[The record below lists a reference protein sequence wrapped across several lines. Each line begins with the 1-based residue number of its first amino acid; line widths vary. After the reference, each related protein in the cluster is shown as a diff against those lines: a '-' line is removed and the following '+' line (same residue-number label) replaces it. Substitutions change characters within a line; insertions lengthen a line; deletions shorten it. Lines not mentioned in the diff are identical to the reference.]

1 MNSDPITLKPSTW
14 KQITMGAALRDAAAR
29 ASDRTFIV
37 EADGQ
42 QRRYTFEQ
50 FDQMVDDLAR
60 GLLSLGLERG
70 DLLALWMTN
79 TPECVLVWLA
89 AARIGVALAPINTR
103 YKTDEAA
110 YIVQQSKAK
119 ALVAMDRFWDIDY
132 LAMINDMRARL
143 PDLETVVVW
152 GDTAPAGMLTLD
164 ALMAAGRDASVDLE
178 AATAA
183 VTADDPLIIVYTSG
197 TTGQPKGAVHS
208 HVTLRNAQNLC
219 RAMHIKPG
227 DVILG
232 HMPFYHVAGAIAGIQ
247 PALLQAGTLVTMAQ
261 WEPAAALATVAQ
273 ERVNILGG
281 IPTHFIDL
289 IDQKRVD
296 PVDTSC
302 LKSAWIGGAD
312 VSPTVASAA
321 YEVLGLDALMAVY
334 GMTETTACTTL
345 ARFEDPLEVTCDNRG
360 LPIGDYEVKVVDVET
375 RKPLP
380 PGEDG
385 EVCVRGHIVMLGY
398 YRDEAATRDAIDAD
412 GWFKTG
418 DLGRFDAD
426 GYLKITGRAKE
437 MFIVGGSNA
446 YPAEI
451 ERVLLAHEAVK
462 QAVVVGAP
470 HPRLGEVCYAFV
482 QPDEGAVADAGAI
495 AQWCRDRLADY
506 KVPRTIEFVE
516 DFPRTT
522 TGKIQRFV
530 LADKVKLAAG
540 GQA

>member
-1 MNSDPITLKPSTW
+1 MIWEP
-14 KQITMGAALRDAAAR
+14 ITMGAALRAAA
-29 ASDRTFIV
+29 AQAGNQTFVV
-37 EADGQ
+37 EADRQ
-42 QRRYTFEQ
+42 ERRYSFLE
-50 FDQMVDDLAR
+50 FDGMVDDLAR
-60 GLLSLGLERG
+60 GLLGLGLKRG

-79 TPECVLVWLA
+79 APEWVLVWLA
-89 AARIGVALAPINTR
+89 VARIGVVLAPINTR
-103 YKTDEAA
+103 YKTEEAA
-110 YIVQQSKAK
+110 YIIRQSEAK
-119 ALVAMDRFWDIDY
+119 ALIAMDRFWDIDY
-132 LAMINDMRARL
+132 LAMIEEMRPSL
-143 PDLETVVVW
+143 PDLKTVAIW
-152 GDTAPAGMLTLD
+152 GDVAPPGMM
-164 ALMAAGRDASVDLE
+164 ALEALILEGAKASVDL
-178 AATAA
+178 AAAEAA
-183 VTADDPLIIVYTSG
+183 VTPDDPLIIVYTSG

-219 RAMHIKPG
+219 RAMHIEPG

-232 HMPFYHVAGAIAGIQ
+232 HMPFYHVAGAIAGLQ
-247 PALLQAGTLVTMAQ
+247 PALLQAGTLVTIAE
-261 WEPAAALATVAQ
+261 WSPGHALAVIAR

-296 PVDTSC
+296 PVDTTC

-321 YEVLGLDALMAVY
+321 YDLLGLDALMAVY
-334 GMTETTACTTL
+334 GMTETSACTTL
-345 ARFEDPLEVTCDNRG
+345 ARFDDPLEVTCDNRG
-360 LPIGDYEVKVVDVET
+360 LPIGDYEVKVVDLET
-375 RKPLP
+375 REPLP
-380 PGEDG
+380 TGHDG

-398 YRDEAATRDAIDAD
+398 YRDKDASAAAIDAD

-451 ERVLLAHEAVK
+451 ERVLQAHAAVK

-470 HPRLGEVCYAFV
+470 HPRLGEVCYAYV
-482 QPDEGAVADAGAI
+482 QLEDGVVEDASAI
-495 AQWCRDRLADY
+495 TQWCKTRLADY
-506 KVPRTIEFVE
+506 KIPRTIAFID

-522 TGKIQRFV
+522 TGKIQRFI
-530 LADKVKLAAG
+530 LADKVRLAAE

>member
-1 MNSDPITLKPSTW
+1 MIWEP
-14 KQITMGAALRDAAAR
+14 ITMGGALKAAALRAGDQ
-29 ASDRTFIV
+29 TFVV

-42 QRRYTFEQ
+42 ERRYSFQES
-50 FDQMVDDLAR
+50 DAMADDLAR
-60 GLLSLGLERG
+60 GLLGLGLKRG

-79 TPECVLVWLA
+79 TPEWVLVWLA

-110 YIVQQSKAK
+110 YIIRQSEAK
-119 ALVAMDRFWDIDY
+119 ALIAMDRFWDIDY
-132 LAMINDMRARL
+132 LAMIDDMRPNL
-143 PDLETVVVW
+143 PDLQTVVIW
-152 GDTAPAGMLTLD
+152 GDTAPAGMMALDTLMSEGANADIDLAD
-164 ALMAAGRDASVDLE
+164 AE
-178 AATAA
+178 AA
-183 VTADDPLIIVYTSG
+183 VTPDDPLIIVYTSG

-208 HVTLRNAQNLC
+208 HVTLRNAQNIC
-219 RAMHIKPG
+219 RAMHIETG
-227 DVILG
+227 DVVLG
-232 HMPFYHVAGAIAGIQ
+232 HMPFYHVAGAIAGLQ

-261 WEPAAALATVAQ
+261 WDAGQALATIAR

-321 YEVLGLDALMAVY
+321 YDVLGLDALMAVY
-334 GMTETTACTTL
+334 GMTETSACTTL
-345 ARFEDPLEVTCDNRG
+345 ARFDDPLDVTCDNRG
-360 LPIGDYEVKVVDVET
+360 VPIGDYEVKVVDVET
-375 RKPLP
+375 RAPLP
-380 PGEDG
+380 PGQDG

-398 YRDEAATRDAIDAD
+398 YRDADATAEAIDAD

-451 ERVLLAHEAVK
+451 ERVLQAHEAVK

-470 HPRLGEVCYAFV
+470 HPRLGEVCFAFV
-482 QPDEGAVADAGAI
+482 RPEDGASPDGGAI
-495 AQWCRDRLADY
+495 IAWCKARLADY
-506 KVPRTIEFVE
+506 KVPRAIEFVD

-530 LADKVKLAAG
+530 LADKVRLAAEG
-540 GQA
+540 

>member
-1 MNSDPITLKPSTW
+1 MIWEPT
-14 KQITMGAALRDAAAR
+14 TMGTALRAAAAR
-29 ASDRTFIV
+29 AGNQTFIV

-42 QRRYTFEQ
+42 ERRYSFQE
-50 FDQMVDDLAR
+50 FDAMVDDLAR
-60 GLLSLGLERG
+60 GLLGLGLKRG
-70 DLLALWMTN
+70 DLLALWVTN
-79 TPECVLVWLA
+79 TPEWVLVWLA

-110 YIVQQSKAK
+110 YIIRQSEAK
-119 ALVAMDRFWDIDY
+119 ALIAMDRFWDIDY
-132 LAMINDMRARL
+132 LAMIDEMQPSL
-143 PDLETVVVW
+143 PELETIVIW
-152 GDTAPAGMLTLD
+152 GETAPPGKMALE
-164 ALMAAGRDASVDLE
+164 ALMVAGAKSSIDLAAAE
-178 AATAA
+178 AA
-183 VTADDPLIIVYTSG
+183 VTTDDPLIIVYTSG

-219 RAMHIKPG
+219 RAMHIEPG
-227 DVILG
+227 DVVLG
-232 HMPFYHVAGAIAGIQ
+232 HMPFYHVAGAIAGLQ
-247 PALLQAGTLVTMAQ
+247 PALLQAGTLVTMAE
-261 WEPAAALATVAQ
+261 WNPGHALAVIAR

-296 PVDTSC
+296 PVDTTC

-321 YEVLGLDALMAVY
+321 YDVLGLDALMAVY

-345 ARFEDPLEVTCDNRG
+345 ARFEDPLEITCDNRG
-360 LPIGDYEVKVVDVET
+360 LPIGDYEVQVVDVET
-375 RKPLP
+375 RMPLP
-380 PGEDG
+380 PGQDG

-398 YRDEAATRDAIDAD
+398 YRDADATAAAIDAD

-451 ERVLLAHEAVK
+451 ERVLQAHVAVK

-470 HPRLGEVCYAFV
+470 HPRLGEVCYAYV
-482 QPDEGAVADAGAI
+482 QLEDGEAEDDGAI
-495 AQWCRDRLADY
+495 TAWCKTRLADY
-506 KVPRTIEFVE
+506 KVPRTIEFLD

-522 TGKIQRFV
+522 TGKIQRFI
-530 LADKVKLAAG
+530 LADKVRLAAEQ
-540 GQA
+540 QA

>member
-1 MNSDPITLKPSTW
+1 MVWEPITL
-14 KQITMGAALRDAAAR
+14 GDALRDAAAR
-29 ASDRTFIV
+29 AGEDVFIV
-37 EADGQ
+37 EADGEE
-42 QRRYTFEQ
+42 RRFTFQ
-50 FDQMVDDLAR
+50 AFDAKVDALAR
-60 GLLSLGLERG
+60 GLLGLGLKRG

-79 TPECVLVWLA
+79 TPEWVLVWIA

-110 YIVQQSKAK
+110 YIIRQSKAK
-119 ALVAMDRFWDIDY
+119 ALIAMDQYWGIDYVAMIKE
-132 LAMINDMRARL
+132 MQESL
-143 PDLETVVVW
+143 PNLETVVLW
-152 GDTAPAGMLTLD
+152 GKDAPAGMMALD
-164 ALMAAGRDASVDLE
+164 ELMEAGDRSKTDLG
-178 AATAA
+178 AATNA
-183 VTADDPLIIVYTSG
+183 VTSDDPLIIIYTSG
-197 TTGQPKGAVHS
+197 TTGQPKGAMHS

-219 RAMHIKPG
+219 RAMHIEPG

-232 HMPFYHVAGAIAGIQ
+232 HMPFYHVAGAVAGIQ
-247 PALLQAGTLVTMAQ
+247 PALLQAGKLVTMAQ
-261 WEPAAALATVAQ
+261 WEASAALATIAR

-312 VSPTVASAA
+312 VSPTVARAA
-321 YEVLGLDALMAVY
+321 YDVLGLDALMAVY

-345 ARFEDPLEVTCDNRG
+345 ARFDDPLEVTCDNRG
-360 LPIGDYEVKVVDVET
+360 VPIGDYEVQVVDVET
-375 RKPLP
+375 RAPMLP
-380 PGEDG
+380 GQDG

-398 YRDEAATRDAIDAD
+398 FRDAAATAAAIDPD
-412 GWFKTG
+412 GWFRTG
-418 DLGRFDAD
+418 DLGRFDDD

-451 ERVLLAHEAVK
+451 ERVLQAHDAVK
-462 QAVVVGAP
+462 QAIVVGAP

-482 QPDEGAVADAGAI
+482 QPEDGTTPDASEI
-495 AQWCRDRLADY
+495 IQWCKARLADY
-506 KVPRTIEFVE
+506 KVPRTIVFVE

-530 LADKVKLAAG
+530 LADKVKLAASP
-540 GQA
+540 